1 MRYCFSCRRIT
12 SGKPYYCNYCGR
24 SYGVKRCPRGHA
36 NPRGAEVCSECGSR
50 NLSMPHSRGRIS
62 LWVLMLFGFIL
73 PFVTLLTITLGYMY
87 VFLQAMIQ
95 NSSGLLPLMLMGLGL
110 GLLWLFWVLVSST
123 LRRLLYGSD
132 PDGKRK

>member
-1 MRYCFSCRRIT
+1 VR
-12 SGKPYYCNYCGR
+12 
-24 SYGVKRCPRGHA
+24 
-36 NPRGAEVCSECGSR
+36 
-50 NLSMPHSRGRIS
+50 LSQFEYAAFARKDFP
-62 LWVLMLFGFIL
+62 LVLMLFGFIL

>member
-1 MRYCFSCRRIT
+1 
-12 SGKPYYCNYCGR
+12 
-24 SYGVKRCPRGHA
+24 
-36 NPRGAEVCSECGSR
+36 
-50 NLSMPHSRGRIS
+50 
-62 LWVLMLFGFIL
+62 MLFGFIL

-110 GLLWLFWVLVSST
+110 GLLWLFWVLVSSA
-123 LRRLLYGSD
+123 LRRLFYGSD

>member
-1 MRYCFSCRRIT
+1 
-12 SGKPYYCNYCGR
+12 
-24 SYGVKRCPRGHA
+24 
-36 NPRGAEVCSECGSR
+36 
-50 NLSMPHSRGRIS
+50 
-62 LWVLMLFGFIL
+62 MLFGFIL